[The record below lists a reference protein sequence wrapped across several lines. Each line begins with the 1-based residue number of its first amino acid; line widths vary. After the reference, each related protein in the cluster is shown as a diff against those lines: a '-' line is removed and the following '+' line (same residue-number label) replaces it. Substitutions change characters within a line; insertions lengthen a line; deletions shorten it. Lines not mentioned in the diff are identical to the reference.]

1 MKRIVQLLSSA
12 ALLAQLVHCA
22 GSDTSAS
29 VTPDP
34 GAGAEAGTPKPTGDA
49 STPTGDASTPTDG
62 SVVTPAGN
70 DPAKDGPYAITEIDA
85 TTQAALTSD
94 TVSLHVAYPTAGPT
108 AGPYPVVVLAHGF
121 TLSPTFYSGYIKRL
135 ATFGY
140 VAMTADYND
149 TTKSNVRDAD
159 NLRGALDW
167 ALAATELAGKV
178 DAGKAGV
185 MGHSRGGKAAVIAAS
200 RDARFKAVLGLDPV
214 DGSKLSCDPI
224 ADCPDASSLMT
235 TLTIPSAFLG
245 ETTDATGFIQACAPA
260 ADNYTTFYGSAP
272 AKSVEVTLP
281 GANHLTF
288 LDDPAACGVKCSL
301 LLCNAEAGA
310 HADLIN
316 LAHAMTVS
324 FFERNLRGDAAQ
336 DAYLTGAQAQS
347 RYVTPG
353 LATIRSK

>member
-12 ALLAQLVHCA
+12 ALLTQLVYCA
-22 GSDTSAS
+22 GSDAPAS

-34 GAGAEAGTPKPTGDA
+34 GAGVEAGTPKPSGDA
-49 STPTGDASTPTDG
+49 STPTGDASNTDG
-62 SVVTPAGN
+62 SVVNPAGN

-85 TTQAALTSD
+85 TKTTTTD
-94 TVSLHVAYPTAGPT
+94 TVKLHVAYPTAGPA
-108 AGPYPVVVLAHGF
+108 AGPYPVVILAHGF
-121 TLSPTFYSGYIKRL
+121 LLDPALYVGYIKRL

-149 TTKSNVRDAD
+149 TTKSNIRDAD

-167 ALAATELAGKV
+167 ALAATQLAGKV
-178 DAGKAGV
+178 DAAKAGV

-214 DGSKLSCDPI
+214 DSSSPLGCN
-224 ADCPDASSLMT
+224 ATTECPDASNALASLS
-235 TLTIPSAFLG
+235 IPSAFLG
-245 ETTDATGFIQACAPA
+245 ETTDATSAGQACAPA

-272 AKSVEVTLP
+272 AKSVEVTLL

-288 LDDPAACGVKCSL
+288 LDDPTACGLTCSL
-301 LLCNAEAGA
+301 ASCNAETAA

>member
-1 MKRIVQLLSSA
+1 V
-12 ALLAQLVHCA
+12 
-22 GSDTSAS
+22 
-29 VTPDP
+29 
-34 GAGAEAGTPKPTGDA
+34 EAGTPKPNGDA
-49 STPTGDASTPTDG
+49 STPTGDASNADG
-62 SVVTPAGN
+62 SVVNPAGN

-85 TTQAALTSD
+85 TTQASLTSD

-108 AGPYPVVVLAHGF
+108 AGPYPVVILAHGF

-140 VAMTADYND
+140 VAVTADYND
-149 TTKSNVRDAD
+149 TSKSNVRDAD

-167 ALAATELAGKV
+167 ALGAPELSGKV
-178 DAGKAGV
+178 DAAKAGV

-214 DGSKLSCDPI
+214 DSGYPFGCDPTTE
-224 ADCPDASSLMT
+224 CPDASNAMASLS
-235 TLTIPSAFLG
+235 IPSAFLG
-245 ETTDATGFIQACAPA
+245 ETADATSSGLQACAPA

-272 AKSVEVTLP
+272 AKSVEVTLL

-288 LDDPAACGVKCSL
+288 LDDPKACGVKCSFL
-301 LLCNAEAGA
+301 SCNPETGA

-324 FFERNLRGDAAQ
+324 FFERNLRGDIAQ

>member
-12 ALLAQLVHCA
+12 ALLTQLVYCA
-22 GSDTSAS
+22 GSDPSSS

-34 GAGAEAGTPKPTGDA
+34 GAGAEAGTTKPTGDA
-49 STPTGDASTPTDG
+49 STPSGDASTPTDG
-62 SVVTPAGN
+62 SVVNPAGN

-85 TTQAALTSD
+85 TTQASLTSD

-108 AGPYPVVVLAHGF
+108 AGPYPVVILAHGF
-121 TLSPTFYSGYIKRL
+121 TLSPTFYAGYIKHL

-140 VAMTADYND
+140 VAMTANYND

-178 DAGKAGV
+178 DAAKAGV

-224 ADCPDASSLMT
+224 KDCPDASNAMAS
-235 TLTIPSAFLG
+235 LTIPSAFLG
-245 ETTDATGFIQACAPA
+245 ETTDATSSSLQACAPA

-272 AKSVEVTLP
+272 AKSVEITLL

-288 LDDPAACGVKCSL
+288 LDDPTACV
-301 LLCNAEAGA
+301 LCTFLACNTETGA
-310 HADLIN
+310 HADLID

-324 FFERNLRGDAAQ
+324 FFERNLRGDTAQ